1 MAVTPDLGKFIPV
14 RTEDL
19 VDVLCEEKTL
29 SAEDREKLR
38 RVAELVEATYH
49 YDFHGTLKEA
59 RGAYHI
65 FNPDADTLK
74 ICPPGD
80 SMDARFD
87 SMVKALEE
95 ILVAANYREFPIA
108 ELNALMT
115 KAAPRG
121 LNVKVNLENYE
132 KIMIY
137 RRGTKQVPKPKE
149 PLSWWKSLRKKDAPA
164 EPEMEEMI
172 QRLLILI
179 KLKSQE
185 DMEQFYDTFI
195 KTAGETE
202 SERER
207 RMTRE
212 AVLGKKEKEPEPKKS
227 NGGPKVPT
235 IFLKVF
241 KNVPASTLQT
251 LFPDVTIQMTLID
264 KGKIVLPIIAGF
276 LSVVNRVVPA
286 LLVVGT
292 LIAAIVAGRNIDW
305 AHFKEQLFPILAAFS
320 IVGTITF
327 KVFTKYK
334 LTKEKHQAKL
344 MKTLYFHNLDN
355 NAGVF
360 DFLVHEA
367 EEEECKEALL
377 AYYFLLAERNANGEP
392 FTEEELDD
400 RIEQWI
406 EEKFGVHLD
415 FEVDDALRKL
425 EDKKLL
431 VKEGDRYLVPSI
443 DDTLIK
449 LDELWDT
456 IFTYSNEAEGNA

>member
-19 VDVLCEEKTL
+19 VDILCEEETL
-29 SAEDREKLR
+29 SAEDREKFR

-49 YDFHGTLKEA
+49 YDFHSTLKEA

-74 ICPPGD
+74 ICPPGE

-108 ELNALMT
+108 ELDELMT

-132 KIMIY
+132 KTLIY

-149 PLSWWKSLRKKDAPA
+149 PLSWWKSLRKKDTPA

-179 KLKSQE
+179 KLKSEE

-195 KTAGETE
+195 RTAGETE
-202 SERER
+202 RERER

-212 AVLGKKEKEPEPKKS
+212 AVLGKKEKETSAKKS
-227 NGGPKVPT
+227 DGGPKTPT
-235 IFLKVF
+235 IFLKIF

-251 LFPDVTIQMTLID
+251 LFPDVTIQMTLMD
-264 KGKIVLPIIAGF
+264 KGKIILPIIAGF
-276 LSVVNRVVPA
+276 LSVVNRVIPA
-286 LLVVGT
+286 LLVIGT
-292 LIAAIVAGRNIDW
+292 LVAAVIAGRNIDW
-305 AHFKEQLFPILAAFS
+305 AHFKEQLFPILAAFT
-320 IVGTITF
+320 IVGTISF
-327 KVFTKYK
+327 KVFTRYK
-334 LTKEKHQAKL
+334 FTKEKHQAKL

-377 AYYFLLAERNANGEP
+377 AYYFLLTERNANGEP

-400 RIEQWI
+400 RIEQWMK
-406 EEKFGVHLD
+406 EKFGVTLD

-431 VKEGDRYLVPSI
+431 MKEGDRYLVPSI
-443 DDTLIK
+443 DDTLVK
-449 LDELWDT
+449 LDELWDA
-456 IFTYSNEAEGNA
+456 IFTYSNEAEGKA

>member
-1 MAVTPDLGKFIPV
+1 
-14 RTEDL
+14 
-19 VDVLCEEKTL
+19 
-29 SAEDREKLR
+29 
-38 RVAELVEATYH
+38 
-49 YDFHGTLKEA
+49 
-59 RGAYHI
+59 
-65 FNPDADTLK
+65 
-74 ICPPGD
+74 
-80 SMDARFD
+80 
-87 SMVKALEE
+87 
-95 ILVAANYREFPIA
+95 
-108 ELNALMT
+108 
-115 KAAPRG
+115 
-121 LNVKVNLENYE
+121 
-132 KIMIY
+132 
-137 RRGTKQVPKPKE
+137 VPKPKE

-179 KLKSQE
+179 KLKSHE

-202 SERER
+202 VERER

-212 AVLGKKEKEPEPKKS
+212 AVLGKKEPEETKKNNGAPKI
-227 NGGPKVPT
+227 PT

-276 LSVVNRVVPA
+276 LSVVQRVIPS

-292 LIAAIVAGRNIDW
+292 VIAALVAGRNIDW

-327 KVFTKYK
+327 KVFSKYK

-425 EDKKLL
+425 EDKHIL

-443 DDTLIK
+443 DDTLVK

-456 IFTYSNEAEGNA
+456 IFLYSNEAEAQQE

>member
-1 MAVTPDLGKFIPV
+1 MAVNPDLGKFIPV

-19 VDVLCEEKTL
+19 VDVLCEEETL

-74 ICPPGD
+74 ICPPGE

-164 EPEMEEMI
+164 APEMEEMI

-202 SERER
+202 RERER

-212 AVLGKKEKEPEPKKS
+212 AVLGKKEKEPEPKKG

-251 LFPDVTIQMTLID
+251 LFPDVTIQMTLMD

-443 DDTLIK
+443 DDTLVK

-456 IFTYSNEAEGNA
+456 IFMYSNEAEGNA